1 MKQRPI
7 LMPGSLEAA
16 VDNANLDLAP
26 KDLTSAAKEADKVEK
41 EEEEEAKETK
51 ASEGSKSTSKK

>member
-7 LMPGSLEAA
+7 LTPGSLEAA

-26 KDLTSAAKEADKVEK
+26 KDFTSAAKEADKVEK
-41 EEEEEAKETK
+41 EDSKETK

>member
-7 LMPGSLEAA
+7 LTPGSLEAA

-26 KDLTSAAKEADKVEK
+26 KDLTSAIKEADKVEK
-41 EEEEEAKETK
+41 EEEAKETK